1 MKFVKISS
9 IVIGILII
17 YQWLFFLIIGGVPEL
32 KTAPIEITFHIAIEL
47 LTATVLIAS
56 AMLFTSDKKKSVI
69 CIFGQGMMG
78 YSVVNSAGYFAQSG
92 QWPFLIMFGV
102 LLIISVINT
111 VILINHENQFS

>member
-9 IVIGILII
+9 IVMGLLII
-17 YQWLFFLIIGGVPEL
+17 NQWLFFLITGNIPEL
-32 KTAPIEITFHIAIEL
+32 KTAPIEITVHITIEL
-47 LTATVLIAS
+47 ITAAVLIAS
-56 AMLFTSDKKKSVI
+56 AMLFTADKKKSVI
-69 CIFGQGMMG
+69 CIFGQGMLG

-111 VILINHENQFS
+111 VILINNDSL